1 MIKTQGLGPD
11 NLGPVNSIGVKKK
24 DQRMT
29 EQKILRDIEILENQV
44 LITECSR
51 LKRAWMDKL
60 QALGKILS
68 RLKK

>member
-1 MIKTQGLGPD
+1 MF
-11 NLGPVNSIGVKKK
+11 VSNSYRTVDIITGK
-24 DQRMT
+24 DQGMT

>member
-1 MIKTQGLGPD
+1 MD
-11 NLGPVNSIGVKKK
+11 NFIFVCMFVSNSYTSLDIKK
-24 DQRMT
+24 DQGMT
-29 EQKILRDIEILENQV
+29 EQKILRDIKVLENQV

>member
-1 MIKTQGLGPD
+1 VDIITR
-11 NLGPVNSIGVKKK
+11 K

-29 EQKILRDIEILENQV
+29 ETKILRDIEILEGQV

-60 QALGKILS
+60 QALGKILIS
-68 RLKK
+68 LKK

>member
-1 MIKTQGLGPD
+1 MF
-11 NLGPVNSIGVKKK
+11 VSNSYTSLDIITGK

-29 EQKILRDIEILENQV
+29 ETKILRDIEILENQV

>member
-1 MIKTQGLGPD
+1 MF
-11 NLGPVNSIGVKKK
+11 VSNSYTSLDIKK
-24 DQRMT
+24 DQGMT
-29 EQKILRDIEILENQV
+29 EQKILRDIKVLENQV

>member
-1 MIKTQGLGPD
+1 MF
-11 NLGPVNSIGVKKK
+11 VSNSYTSLDIITRK
-24 DQRMT
+24 DQGMT

-60 QALGKILS
+60 QALGKILAS
-68 RLKK
+68 LKK